1 MKDETMISVAVV
13 EDDELIRDGLSSLLA
28 YTPGF
33 SLIASY
39 EACEPLLEN
48 LETLA
53 PDVILMDVGL
63 PGING
68 IEGTRQVKKQR
79 PQQDIIIL
87 TVQDNDDVVFE
98 ALCAGACG
106 YLTKNVEPARLIE
119 SIRDVHNGG
128 APMSTAIARK
138 VISSFQRN
146 QQSPLTPRETEVLEL
161 LTKGKSYT
169 MIADALYVDKE
180 TIRTHI
186 KNIYRKLEVHSRAEA
201 IEKALSQKLV

>member
-48 LETLA
+48 LQTLD

-63 PGING
+63 PGISG

-87 TVQDNDDVVFE
+87 TVQDNDDLVFE

-169 MIADALYVDKE
+169 MIADDLYVDKE